1 MSLTKKIT
9 KIKKIKKTKTKS
21 TKKSQCRISD
31 TKSKSTKSKSTKSKP
46 TYKNTNKNTNV
57 NDNKLIDINNKKLL
71 KNEENLEQTIFV
83 IVNHEYINPF
93 NTLTKEYIDTY
104 LVPQLKVKPIKELK
118 ELIVIYDILLQQLVQ
133 AQTEFI
139 KQSHIKN
146 VFGVNVKIIKQKY
159 PNMHGGK
166 LKNKSVTKQTTNISC
181 KTLSINNKY
190 HCTESDIKQL
200 LIKLAPNY
208 EYINFKESYPIN
220 EWQHIQP
227 IMFNICKYSVDTNV
241 YGMQRPNYLDKNQMF
256 NVMSILLYKYNV
268 TRYITVDNN
277 YTEQIVWNDVVKTLV
292 DKPKPIT
299 EYYNRKI
306 IDFTSFTPHNA
317 LWFLKNFIKPNTN
330 TVLHCTAGFGRT
342 GSVVLLYSIYEKIRA
357 LMFELVSNNMIDKN
371 NNFTTSIASILDYDI
386 NIPIDTHIN
395 IPTDNEFTNKKDKHN
410 IFTQSSN
417 NLLFDLL
424 NTIYP
429 PSPNITESPAIEVF
443 HGNKQLLAL
452 RINTIKFVSLLCICQ
467 DFNYKTEVISKILK
481 LQVSMQVFIKNK
493 IQNLAITITQPFST
507 YVSYMLTSK
516 TKIKFLLFSLL
527 NDELLDTSNEF
538 NILLN
543 NVAKFL

>member
-9 KIKKIKKTKTKS
+9 KRKKIKKTKTKS
-21 TKKSQCRISD
+21 TKKSQCRIID
-31 TKSKSTKSKSTKSKP
+31 TKSKSTKSKP

-139 KQSHIKN
+139 NQSHIKN

>member
-31 TKSKSTKSKSTKSKP
+31 TKSKSTKSKP

-146 VFGVNVKIIKQKY
+146 LFGVNVKIIKQKY

-227 IMFNICKYSVDTNV
+227 IMFNICKYSIDTNV

-277 YTEQIVWNDVVKTLV
+277 YTEKIVWNDVVKTLV

>member
-31 TKSKSTKSKSTKSKP
+31 TKSKSTKSKSTKSKSTKSKP

-139 KQSHIKN
+139 NQSHIKN

-241 YGMQRPNYLDKNQMF
+241 YGMQRPNYLDKNQ
-256 NVMSILLYKYNV
+256 
-268 TRYITVDNN
+268 
-277 YTEQIVWNDVVKTLV
+277 ND
-292 DKPKPIT
+292 P
-299 EYYNRKI
+299 
-306 IDFTSFTPHNA
+306 
-317 LWFLKNFIKPNTN
+317 
-330 TVLHCTAGFGRT
+330 
-342 GSVVLLYSIYEKIRA
+342 
-357 LMFELVSNNMIDKN
+357 N
-371 NNFTTSIASILDYDI
+371 NN
-386 NIPIDTHIN
+386 
-395 IPTDNEFTNKKDKHN
+395 
-410 IFTQSSN
+410 
-417 NLLFDLL
+417 L
-424 NTIYP
+424 NY
-429 PSPNITESPAIEVF
+429 
-443 HGNKQLLAL
+443 Q
-452 RINTIKFVSLLCICQ
+452 
-467 DFNYKTEVISKILK
+467 
-481 LQVSMQVFIKNK
+481 
-493 IQNLAITITQPFST
+493 
-507 YVSYMLTSK
+507 
-516 TKIKFLLFSLL
+516 
-527 NDELLDTSNEF
+527 
-538 NILLN
+538 
-543 NVAKFL
+543 

>member
-9 KIKKIKKTKTKS
+9 KRKKIKKTKTKS

-146 VFGVNVKIIKQKY
+146 VFGVNIKIIKQKY

>member
-21 TKKSQCRISD
+21 TKKSPRRISN
-31 TKSKSTKSKSTKSKP
+31 TKSKSTKSKH
-46 TYKNTNKNTNV
+46 TYKYKNNITNV
-57 NDNKLIDINNKKLL
+57 NDKKLISINKKEILE
-71 KNEENLEQTIFV
+71 NEENLEQTIFV

-139 KQSHIKN
+139 KQSPIKN
-146 VFGVNVKIIKQKY
+146 VVGVNVKIIKQKH
-159 PNMHGGK
+159 NMYGGK
-166 LKNKSVTKQTTNISC
+166 LKNKSVTKHTTNISC

-220 EWQHIQP
+220 DWQHIQP

>member
-9 KIKKIKKTKTKS
+9 KIKKIKTKS

>member
-9 KIKKIKKTKTKS
+9 KRKKIKKTKTKS

-139 KQSHIKN
+139 NQSHIKN

>member
-46 TYKNTNKNTNV
+46 IYKNTNKNTNV

-71 KNEENLEQTIFV
+71 KNEENLEQTKFV

-410 IFTQSSN
+410 IFTQSNN

-424 NTIYP
+424 NTIYS
-429 PSPNITESPAIEVF
+429 PSPNITESPTIEVF

>member
-1 MSLTKKIT
+1 MSLTKKNT
-9 KIKKIKKTKTKS
+9 KRNKIKKTKTKS

-146 VFGVNVKIIKQKY
+146 VFGVNIKIIKQKY